1 MRRNLSLPNLE
12 EWYCCENRIIQSTVG
27 TILWYQ
33 ICMYPR
39 GPDLITQVFNTKV
52 CILAPGIQLKAIYIL
67 RNDFFE
73 GWEFSV
79 LISRQFLLASITVI
93 YLFFPIQ
100 IFARVSSVKKNYL
113 LKFIDCD
120 KLSCFID
127 YFYRLITFFGEKK
140 TFWTENCDGS
150 SL

>member
-1 MRRNLSLPNLE
+1 
-12 EWYCCENRIIQSTVG
+12 
-27 TILWYQ
+27 
-33 ICMYPR
+33 MYPR

-140 TFWTENCDGS
+140 TF
-150 SL
+150 